1 MSVPSPAELLAFL
14 QEHGFLTLSQVQG
27 LGGGSATKFADSRA
41 LAREL
46 VDRNCLTAYQANQL
60 LQGRGGELLLGPYRL
75 LDRLSEGGMGE
86 VFKAYHASMDRIV
99 AIKIIPK

>member
-1 MSVPSPAELLAFL
+1 MSVPSLAELLTFL

-27 LGGGSATKFADSRA
+27 LGGGGATKFADGRA

-46 VDRNCLTAYQANQL
+46 VDRNWLTPYQANQL

-75 LDRLSEGGMGE
+75 LDRLGEGGMGQ
-86 VFKAYHASMDRIV
+86 VFKAHHVGMDRI
-99 AIKIIPK
+99 APQDE